1 MLAILFPKWLQSQ
14 RLKHFIIFVC
24 SFCMIRLLGKLEYL
38 EKSNSDMDFTL
49 HTGRK
54 IPASRIA
61 FRTRTNFSIGMKMSQ
76 RAPSLKAFD
85 VSNFAILIDF

>member
-1 MLAILFPKWLQSQ
+1 MGVFLD
-14 RLKHFIIFVC
+14 
-24 SFCMIRLLGKLEYL
+24 LEYL

-85 VSNFAILIDF
+85 KSEYETQNVAKIDPSCEKSKDY

>member
-1 MLAILFPKWLQSQ
+1 
-14 RLKHFIIFVC
+14 
-24 SFCMIRLLGKLEYL
+24 MIRLLGRLEFWK
-38 EKSNSDMDFTL
+38 KSNSDMDFTL

-61 FRTRTNFSIGMKMSQ
+61 FRTGTNFSIGMKMSQ

-85 VSNFAILIDF
+85 VEFRHTGDPRLMLISLVRISLV

>member
-1 MLAILFPKWLQSQ
+1 MLILYDK
-14 RLKHFIIFVC
+14 IIRQTR
-24 SFCMIRLLGKLEYL
+24 IL

-61 FRTRTNFSIGMKMSQ
+61 FRTGTNFSIGMKMSQ

-85 VSNFAILIDF
+85 VEFRHTGDPRLMLISLVRISLV

>member
-1 MLAILFPKWLQSQ
+1 
-14 RLKHFIIFVC
+14 
-24 SFCMIRLLGKLEYL
+24 
-38 EKSNSDMDFTL
+38 MDFTL

-85 VSNFAILIDF
+85 VEFRHTDRFLSSKKGGRE